1 MQSKKL
7 QVALILIVVFSVS
20 FLAVFLAMYLTPSP
34 YLHEGAYSMPA
45 LEWQSREID
54 MPNHI
59 GPALNATNV
68 PLDTTIV
75 ISLVRPMNIGELLL
89 SPDASIVRREN
100 LSGAPAWIASIFYFS
115 EPLKSATTYNA
126 TLFVN
131 NKPISWNFTTT
142 AEPYY
147 PRYKALPST
156 LGIFVDVTISAVV
169 TSVVGLKVWKKKKGK
184 TP

>member
-54 MPNHI
+54 NPNHI

-75 ISLVRPMNIGELLL
+75 IELMRPMNIGELQL
-89 SPDASIVRREN
+89 SPDASIARREN
-100 LSGAPAWIASIFYFS
+100 FSGFGSASIFYFS
-115 EPLKSATTYNA
+115 EPLRPTTTYNA

-131 NKPISWNFTTT
+131 SKPISWNFTTT
-142 AEPYY
+142 TEPYH
-147 PRYKALPST
+147 PRYEAFPSA
-156 LGIFVDVTISAVV
+156 LGIYVTVTISAVI
-169 TSVVGLKVWKKKKGK
+169 TSVVGLKVWKKKGK